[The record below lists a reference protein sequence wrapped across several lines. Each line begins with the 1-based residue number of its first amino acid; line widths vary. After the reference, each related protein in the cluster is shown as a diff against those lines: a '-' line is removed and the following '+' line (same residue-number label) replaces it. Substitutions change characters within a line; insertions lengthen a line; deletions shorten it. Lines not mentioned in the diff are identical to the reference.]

1 MAIDKIFSF
10 IAGISW
16 GRVDMKR
23 NRGVI
28 ENFFDASVIKKHLN
42 IEITY
47 KNKNVEGRTLNY
59 THEAKHRK

>member
-16 GRVDMKR
+16 GPVDIKR

-28 ENFFDASVIKKHLN
+28 ENFLM
-42 IEITY
+42 
-47 KNKNVEGRTLNY
+47 LQ
-59 THEAKHRK
+59 